1 MERSDQGLPSPSCV
15 IPSNLQST
23 VSPSCCR
30 AQHSHRYSPSNA
42 TISKPCGNT
51 HSLWKIRNTTYG
63 EQLITLTAQEQQLLS
78 TRCSLLPTTVSRW
91 GAEDQMCVFY
101 INLPRKN
108 INTLITPYLGRWR
121 QIENCSLPRCWRTPL
136 PAMASF
142 PRPCLV
148 LLNLTVACHHCH
160 HCIVGLKHLT
170 SKWRIFLCEEVL
182 RPRDR

>member
-1 MERSDQGLPSPSCV
+1 MAGAEVSLPNYIVAEFYCLQHQIHSQTRHMERSDQGLPSPSCV

-30 AQHSHRYSPSNA
+30 AQHSHRYSPSNV

-91 GAEDQMCVFY
+91 GTEYQMCVFFHRSAKEKYQY
-101 INLPRKN
+101 INHSIFGKMTSNWGLFLAK
-108 INTLITPYLGRWR
+108 
-121 QIENCSLPRCWRTPL
+121 
-136 PAMASF
+136 
-142 PRPCLV
+142 V
-148 LLNLTVACHHCH
+148 LAY
-160 HCIVGLKHLT
+160 T
-170 SKWRIFLCEEVL
+170 SAGDGVFSSSVSCATE
-182 RPRDR
+182 PDGG